1 MPTDTVLNEKSCHG
15 MHTEMTIAMKE
26 KNPGK
31 TGRELQ
37 NASHCA
43 REETVGDFCF
53 VFYISCSALLLSKLR
68 N

>member
-1 MPTDTVLNEKSCHG
+1 
-15 MHTEMTIAMKE
+15 MHSEVTRVAKE
-26 KNPGK
+26 KKKKPGK

-43 REETVGDFCF
+43 REEIVGDFCF
-53 VFYISCSALLLSKLR
+53 VFYISCSAALLLSKLG